1 MRVKSVDGI
10 DARRLPIEKDA
21 GAANRA
27 IICRR
32 YIYPETRSIPAVAGD
47 LPGGAATAA
56 LRRANSSDPKGSIYY
71 CRSAWPMMSQQFS
84 HEPDTRSRPSA
95 SPSVRMLPVYR
106 RPAGDFISGTSLHSY
121 ERLVRVA
128 GLFSY
133 KTRLRR
139 GAQLTWQTKC
149 LSTPPTKRRHA

>member
-1 MRVKSVDGI
+1 M
-10 DARRLPIEKDA
+10 PA
-21 GAANRA
+21 GCQSKKTLALQIGQSSAVVTFILKLDQFRPW
-27 IICRR
+27 
-32 YIYPETRSIPAVAGD
+32 PETY
-47 LPGGAATAA
+47 PGGAATAA

-121 ERLVRVA
+121 ERPVPMA